1 MRHVPCLFTLAMAV
15 LCTQM
20 SQAGPYAP
28 AAGVTGSTAIYK
40 TDVGFTAWAS
50 GYQDYLPGAAVDEI
64 WKTPELALG
73 PAAGDSYDIV
83 CLGAGGRI
91 TLTFDKPIANGAGA
105 DFAVFENAITDG
117 FLELAYVEV
126 SADGANYFRFPSASL
141 TTDPVT
147 AYGTLDP
154 TNINGLAGKYRQGYG
169 TPFDLSVVGLSS
181 ANFVRIL
188 DIVGDGSALDSSN
201 RPIYDPYPN
210 YGSAGFDLDA
220 VGVIHQLLGV
230 PGDFSGDGM
239 VNVQDINPFVAALAN
254 EAGFFAAHPNIN
266 LASVDL
272 NADGH
277 INVQDINPFVDKL
290 AGAGVAGASLV
301 IPEPAVALPVMLL
314 AIAFARRR

>member
-1 MRHVPCLFTLAMAV
+1 MRYVFFFALALAV
-15 LCTQM
+15 LCTQA

-126 SADGANYFRFPSASL
+126 SADGTNYFRFPSASL
-141 TTDPVT
+141 TVAPVA

-154 TNINGLAGKYRQGYG
+154 TNIDGLAGKYRQGYG

-181 ANFVRIL
+181 ARYVRIL
-188 DIVGDGSALDSSN
+188 DIVGDGSAQDSSN

-210 YGSAGFDLDA
+210 YGSAGFDLEA
-220 VGVIHQLLGV
+220 VGVIHQLLGL
-230 PGDFSGDGM
+230 PGDFNGDGE
-239 VNVQDINPFVAALAN
+239 VNVQDINPFVVALTD
-254 EAGFFAAHPNIN
+254 EAGFFATHPEIS
-266 LASVDL
+266 LAAVDL

-277 INVQDINPFVDKL
+277 INVQDINPFVEKL
-290 AGAGVAGASLV
+290 TGTGIVGSNLV
-301 IPEPAVALPVMLL
+301 IPEPIGVLPVMLL
-314 AIAFARRR
+314 AMAFVRRR